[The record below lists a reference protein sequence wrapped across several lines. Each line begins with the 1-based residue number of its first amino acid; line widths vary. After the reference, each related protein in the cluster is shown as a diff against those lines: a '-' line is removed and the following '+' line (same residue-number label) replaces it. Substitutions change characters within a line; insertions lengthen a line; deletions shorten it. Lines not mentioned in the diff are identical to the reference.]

1 MICKPVWGT
10 QHSSFLLSVYASYS
24 SRYNNIVILYEPF
37 RPYSFCRLLL
47 PLPAF
52 SALPQRLLRRSLP
65 RLPLFFATF
74 PFFPR
79 FALSCAVN
87 ASPFRFSFF
96 HFCRLAFPSFR
107 PVFPFPPQKKL
118 RPGRQSR
125 AVLLPES
132 NVHSFASDGESL
144 QTKPQAMQFTS
155 GAELFRQFCFSKTA
169 AKPAT

>member
-1 MICKPVWGT
+1 MFGEHNIPLSCFPFTLLIPHVT
-10 QHSSFLLSVYASYS
+10 TISSFYTNLSVHTLSAAFFFLCRHFLPCRNDFFAVLCRVCLS
-24 SRYNNIVILYEPF
+24 SSQHFL
-37 RPYSFCRLLL
+37 
-47 PLPAF
+47 F
-52 SALPQRLLRRSLP
+52 SLALPFPAPLMLHLSVFLFSTFVGSRFRLS
-65 RLPLFFATF
+65 A
-74 PFFPR
+74 
-79 FALSCAVN
+79 
-87 ASPFRFSFF
+87 
-96 HFCRLAFPSFR
+96 PSS
-107 PVFPFPPQKKL
+107 VPFPPQKKL

>member
-10 QHSSFLLSVYASYS
+10 QHSSFLLSVYASSS

-52 SALPQRLLRRSLP
+52 SALPQRHLLRSLP
-65 RLPLFFATF
+65 RLTHFIATF

-87 ASPFRFSFF
+87 ASPFVFLFSTFAGSRF
-96 HFCRLAFPSFR
+96 RLSAPSS
-107 PVFPFPPQKKL
+107 VPFPPQKKL

-169 AKPAT
+169 A